1 MGSRHWVLEFSRYR
15 VYQLR
20 MTEPPLSHAQ
30 RSKLRIFRQVAAEA
44 RAALSM
50 DREDDEAVRVVG
62 GYIESDNDTP
72 RVRNMCIP
80 VRRAY
85 LKNDPVNMGR
95 IVDLLRETAPP
106 EIQERL
112 GAFEASYAPI
122 QGELDSASI
131 LNDRRVTHAE
141 MFEKWIDAV
150 VFHDIPAKR
159 QPFLAMADELGKAV
173 EGIGFFL
180 AERIAHCLVQL
191 DGIVAEF
198 LGEPPDMV
206 PDAASST
213 HH

>member
-1 MGSRHWVLEFSRYR
+1 MAES
-15 VYQLR
+15 QL
-20 MTEPPLSHAQ
+20 TQAQ
-30 RSKLRIFRQVAAEA
+30 QANLRIFRGVAAEA
-44 RAALSM
+44 RTAL
-50 DREDDEAVRVVG
+50 DAFQEDASAGMRIVQG
-62 GYIESDNDTP
+62 FIESDGAGG

-95 IVDLLRETAPP
+95 IIGLLRETASP
-106 EIQERL
+106 EIRERL
-112 GAFEASYAPI
+112 GAFEVSYGPI
-122 QGELDSASI
+122 QGELNSASI

-173 EGIGFFL
+173 EGIGLFL
-180 AERIAHCLVQL
+180 AERMAQCLVEL
-191 DGIVAEF
+191 DKIVADF

-206 PDAASST
+206 PEAASSDD
-213 HH
+213 H

>member
-1 MGSRHWVLEFSRYR
+1 
-15 VYQLR
+15 
-20 MTEPPLSHAQ
+20 MTEPQLSHAQ

-44 RAALSM
+44 RAALSVA
-50 DREDDEAVRVVG
+50 REGDETVRVVR
-62 GYIESDNDTP
+62 GYIESEDTT

-85 LKNDPVNMGR
+85 LKNDPVNMRR
-95 IVDLLRETAPP
+95 IVDLLCETAPP

-112 GAFEASYAPI
+112 GVFEVSYAPI

-131 LNDRRVTHAE
+131 LNDRKVTHAE

-173 EGIGFFL
+173 EGIGLFL
-180 AERIAHCLVQL
+180 AERIAQHLVDL
-191 DGIVAEF
+191 DAIVAAF

-206 PDAASST
+206 PDAPSSP

>member
-1 MGSRHWVLEFSRYR
+1 
-15 VYQLR
+15 
-20 MTEPPLSHAQ
+20 MTESQLLPAQ

-50 DREDDEAVRVVG
+50 ARDDDETFRVVR
-62 GYIESDNDTP
+62 GYIESEGDTT
-72 RVRNMCIP
+72 RVRDMCIP

-95 IVDLLRETAPP
+95 IVDLLRQTAPP

-112 GAFEASYAPI
+112 GAFEVSYAPI

-131 LNDRRVTHAE
+131 LNERRVTHAE

-159 QPFLAMADELGKAV
+159 QPFVAMADELGKAV
-173 EGIGFFL
+173 EGIGLFL
-180 AERIAHCLVQL
+180 AERMAQCLVEL
-191 DGIVAEF
+191 DTIVADF
-198 LGEPPDMV
+198 LGEPPDIV
-206 PDAASST
+206 PEAASSDD
-213 HH
+213 H

>member
-1 MGSRHWVLEFSRYR
+1 
-15 VYQLR
+15 
-20 MTEPPLSHAQ
+20 MTELQLTHAQ

-44 RAALSM
+44 RAALLVA
-50 DREDDEAVRVVG
+50 REDDETVRVVR
-62 GYIESDNDTP
+62 GYIEAEGDTT

-85 LKNDPVNMGR
+85 LKNDPVNMSR
-95 IVDLLRETAPP
+95 IVHLLRETAPP

-112 GAFEASYAPI
+112 GAFEVSYAPI

-131 LNDRRVTHAE
+131 LNERRVTHAE
-141 MFEKWIDAV
+141 MFEKWIDAM

-173 EGIGFFL
+173 EGIGLFL
-180 AERIAHCLVQL
+180 AERIAQHLVDL
-191 DGIVAEF
+191 DGIVAAF

-206 PDAASST
+206 PDAPSST